1 MLCDLIL
8 DGNFVLNKLVFT
20 LHKNN
25 LLFGALF
32 TSLENT
38 ILTYKKWYPFANI
51 YLVSDSKEKSWRK
64 KINPNYK
71 AHRKKDSEI
80 DWDFVFECYNEFKDS
95 VRDKVRVLEAPN
107 IEGDD
112 WISYLVS
119 KCNSESRSAIIIS
132 NDYDIKQLLKF
143 SLEPLYINMMS
154 NEFFNKQK
162 LFLPKNYQLFLNSV
176 NKLDNN
182 DIFNLNDNQDFVNLI
197 SSFIERYEIQEVNP
211 IESLVIKIIAGDVS
225 DNISSAWSI
234 IKNGKIRGI
243 ADKGAKNLFDEYIIN
258 FGEPDMNDPDLLE
271 NIADLICEKKKL
283 SKSNIPSI
291 QKNLD
296 FNMKLIYLKEE
307 YLPGEILT
315 KMDSLYQN
323 IKTKQSV

>member
-25 LLFGALF
+25 LLFGALY

-38 ILTYKKWYPFANI
+38 VSTYKKWYPFTNV

-64 KINPNYK
+64 KINSSYK
-71 AHRKKDSEI
+71 AQRKRDSDI
-80 DWDFVFECYNEFKDS
+80 DWEFVFNCYNEFKDNLK
-95 VRDKVRVLEAPN
+95 DKIKILEAPN
-107 IEGDD
+107 VEGDD
-112 WISYLVS
+112 WIAYLVNKS
-119 KCNSESRSAIIIS
+119 NIEGRSSIIIS

-143 SLEPLYINMMS
+143 SLYPLFINIMS

-162 LFLPKNYQLFLNSV
+162 LFLPKNYQLFLNSM
-176 NKLDNN
+176 NKLENN
-182 DIFNLNDNQDFVNLI
+182 DIFNLNDNQDFINMI
-197 SSFIERYEIQEVNP
+197 SGFIEKYEIQEVNP
-211 IESLVIKIIAGDVS
+211 IESLIIKIISGDVS
-225 DNISSAWSI
+225 DNITSAWWI
-234 IKNGKIRGI
+234 MKNGKRRGI
-243 ADKGAKNLFDEYIIN
+243 ADKGAKNLYDEYIIN

-271 NIADLICEKKKL
+271 NIADLICEKKKI
-283 SKSNIPSI
+283 SKSNIPNI

-307 YLPGEILT
+307 YLPDEILT
-315 KMDSLYQN
+315 KIENVYQG
-323 IKTKQSV
+323 IKTKVNS

>member
-25 LLFGALF
+25 LLFGALY

-38 ILTYKKWYPFANI
+38 VSTYKKWYPFTNV

-64 KINPNYK
+64 KINSSYK
-71 AHRKKDSEI
+71 AQRKRDSDI
-80 DWDFVFECYNEFKDS
+80 DWEFVFNCYNEFKDNLK
-95 VRDKVRVLEAPN
+95 DKIKILEAPN
-107 IEGDD
+107 VEGDD
-112 WISYLVS
+112 WIAYLVNKS
-119 KCNSESRSAIIIS
+119 NIEGRSSIIIS

-143 SLEPLYINMMS
+143 SLDPLFINIMS

-162 LFLPKNYQLFLNSV
+162 LFLPKNYQLFLNSM
-176 NKLDNN
+176 NKLENN
-182 DIFNLNDNQDFVNLI
+182 DIFNLNDNQDFINMI
-197 SSFIERYEIQEVNP
+197 SGFIEKYEIQEVNP
-211 IESLVIKIIAGDVS
+211 IESLIIKIISGDVS
-225 DNISSAWSI
+225 DNITSAWWI
-234 IKNGKIRGI
+234 MKNGKRRGI
-243 ADKGAKNLFDEYIIN
+243 ADKGAKNLYDEYIIN

-271 NIADLICEKKKL
+271 NIADLICEKKKI
-283 SKSNIPSI
+283 SKSNILNI

-307 YLPGEILT
+307 YLPDEILT
-315 KMDSLYQN
+315 KIENVYQG
-323 IKTKQSV
+323 IKTKVNS

>member
-1 MLCDLIL
+1 MLCDLII
-8 DGNFVLNKLVFT
+8 DGNFVLNRLVFT

-25 LLFGALF
+25 LLFGALH
-32 TSLENT
+32 TSLDNAIT
-38 ILTYKKWYPFANI
+38 TYRKWYPFSNV

-71 AHRKKDSEI
+71 AQRKKDNDI
-80 DWDFVFECYNEFKDS
+80 DWEFVFGCYNDFKDS
-95 VRDKVRVLEAPN
+95 IKDKIKILEAPN
-107 IEGDD
+107 VEGDD
-112 WISYLVS
+112 WISYLVN
-119 KCNSESRSAIIIS
+119 KCNSENRSSIIIS

-143 SLEPLYINMMS
+143 SLDPLFINIMS

-162 LFLPKNYQLFLNSV
+162 LFLPKNYQLFLNGI

-197 SSFIERYEIQEVNP
+197 SSFIEKYEIQEVNP
-211 IESLVIKIIAGDVS
+211 VESLIIKIISGDVS
-225 DNISSAWSI
+225 DNISSAWSVM
-234 IKNGKIRGI
+234 KNGKRRGI

-296 FNMKLIYLKEE
+296 FNMKMIHLKEE
-307 YLPGEILT
+307 YLPTEILN
-315 KMDSLYQN
+315 KMDSLYIN
-323 IKTKQSV
+323 SKNKVNS